1 MPKVK
6 TNTDLD
12 VVVGGRQRRSRA
24 VAARSRWLGD
34 GRRGS
39 SRQYHAAAATAVHV
53 QICHQAKQT
62 AHRWWDGTAWGGGCE
77 QTSTCHMMAK
87 FGELG
92 GKEGYENCFSKND
105 NVPNYN
111 V

>member
-1 MPKVK
+1 M
-6 TNTDLD
+6 
-12 VVVGGRQRRSRA
+12 
-24 VAARSRWLGD
+24 
-34 GRRGS
+34 
-39 SRQYHAAAATAVHV
+39 
-53 QICHQAKQT
+53 
-62 AHRWWDGTAWGGGCE
+62 GGGYE

-92 GKEGYENCFSKND
+92 GKEGCENCFSKND